1 MSDVHAIAFRYLQN
15 PHRFSTYSERPQ
27 ACALCGE
34 TKPGYRGPFY
44 GSGNAEFVCEG
55 CLAAG
60 KLAEQGLAANDGDVA
75 SLRRQLHDLNPALDE
90 ERCERLVRERTT
102 KLEQRTP
109 HLVTW
114 QDFGWPA
121 HCGDYMRFIAEVGQP
136 DLSALAQDGDGQSFL
151 ATHLHEQYREQ
162 MPTAELWLSIRP
174 DSPRENT
181 NAYTVGVW
189 LFQCLHCGT
198 YVILWDCE

>member
-1 MSDVHAIAFRYLQN
+1 MSDTYAATFRYFRN
-15 PHRFSTYSERPQ
+15 PHRFSTYSERLQ
-27 ACALCGE
+27 ACDLCRE

-44 GSGNAEFVCEG
+44 GSGRAEFVCEG
-55 CLAAG
+55 CLAVG
-60 KLAEQGLAANDGDVA
+60 KLAEQGLATNDGDVGA
-75 SLRRQLHDLNPALDE
+75 LRRQLHDLNPALDE

-102 KLEQRTP
+102 ELERRTP

-114 QDFGWPA
+114 QDFEWPA
-121 HCGDYMRFIAEVGQP
+121 HCGDYLCFIEEVGQP
-136 DLSALAQDGDGQSFL
+136 DLNALAQDGDGCSFL

-162 MPTAELWLSIRP
+162 LPTVELWSSIRP
-174 DSPRENT
+174 DSPRDNA

-189 LFQCLHCGT
+189 LFQCLHCGM